1 MCNERRQGEEEVM
14 DDREERI
21 HFYNIHSVLELLRG
35 KITLSL
41 ITVYSPPAMVGV
53 QMIVEEERGAHSFL
67 PFFHLIKS

>member
-1 MCNERRQGEEEVM
+1 M

-21 HFYNIHSVLELLRG
+21 HIHIHSVLELLRG
-35 KITLSL
+35 KITN

>member
-1 MCNERRQGEEEVM
+1 M

-21 HFYNIHSVLELLRG
+21 HFITYIAYLNCSVA
-35 KITLSL
+35 KSLSL